1 MEKTIGKLFN
11 SSSSGEKGDAVK
23 KLIEQ
28 STPNTDFFLMVLL
41 SVAMASFG
49 LVLNSAAV
57 VIGAMLIAPVLSP
70 ILSLA
75 MGIVMFNENVI
86 RRAVFTLAKSLAF
99 AIGTAFVIGLFFA
112 SKSDMQATE
121 IVSRTAPSLIDA
133 AVAIVAGFAASFALV
148 KPKLSEAIPGIAISV
163 SLVPPLAV
171 TGLGLATLDFAVAKG
186 AFLLFF
192 INILGII
199 FASVFVFSSMNLY
212 TKRGTADRAIKDA
225 EKAEEEKVVITEKET
240 QDAKPLQKDPQL
252 AQNELENSIEEVA
265 TPAVEQE
272 VIEGKVE

>member
-11 SSSSGEKGDAVK
+11 SSSSGEKSDAVK
-23 KLIEQ
+23 KLIDH
-28 STPNTDFFLMVLL
+28 STPNTDFFLMMVL
-41 SVAMASFG
+41 SVAMAAFG
-49 LVLNSAAV
+49 LILDSAAV

-75 MGIVMFNENVI
+75 MGIVMFNENLI
-86 RRAVFTLAKSLAF
+86 RRAVFTLSKSLLF
-99 AIGTAFVIGLFFA
+99 AVGSAFVIGLFFA
-112 SKSDMQATE
+112 SKSGIEVPEVLA
-121 IVSRTAPSLIDA
+121 RTTPSLLDA

-163 SLVPPLAV
+163 SLVPPLAA
-171 TGLGLATLDFAVAKG
+171 TGLGLATLNLAVAKG
-186 AFLLFF
+186 AFLLFL

-225 EKAEEEKVVITEKET
+225 DKAEEEKIEIIEKET
-240 QDAKPLQKDPQL
+240 EQAKPTEKNPEIVQD
-252 AQNELENSIEEVA
+252 ELESSIEEVA
-265 TPAVEQE
+265 QDEKE
-272 VIEGKVE
+272 ILE